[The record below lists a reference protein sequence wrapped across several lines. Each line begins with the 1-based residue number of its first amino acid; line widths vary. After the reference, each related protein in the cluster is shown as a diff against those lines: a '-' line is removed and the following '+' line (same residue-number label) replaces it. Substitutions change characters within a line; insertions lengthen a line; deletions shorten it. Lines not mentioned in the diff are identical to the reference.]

1 MTINPGFAP
10 KETFD
15 EILKWAV
22 IPTFDMVIQYGDQGI
37 IFVIRTIAPYKNQW
51 ALPGLRMLK
60 GESIDDTLKRI
71 AWQEVGLRIIPKNK
85 ILLGQFVGKF
95 KTENSRQDLSTG
107 YLVKVEDS
115 KAIKINEGHFSAYQV
130 TKKIPEGAG
139 AMYRYYAQQW
149 HKIIK

>member
-1 MTINPGFAP
+1 M
-10 KETFD
+10 
-15 EILKWAV
+15 
-22 IPTFDMVIQYGDQGI
+22 
-37 IFVIRTIAPYKNQW
+37 
-51 ALPGLRMLK
+51 
-60 GESIDDTLKRI
+60 
-71 AWQEVGLRIIPKNK
+71 RIIPKNK